1 MTITK
6 NKREWKKNTWYLRK
20 KKNHTAMVDQ
30 KEAMLMSIKPTS
42 A

>member
-6 NKREWKKNTWYLRK
+6 NKREWKKNTWYLR
-20 KKNHTAMVDQ
+20 KNHTAMVDQ